1 MKLQSKVR
9 GVRGLLGLTQDE
21 LATEAGVDRSE
32 ISRFENGKNRLSE
45 SATSRLIAV
54 LTRKLKVSGMEGALT
69 L

>member
-1 MKLQSKVR
+1 MKSPSKIR
-9 GVRGLLGLTQDE
+9 AARSLLGLTQNE
-21 LATEAGVDRSE
+21 VASEVGIDRSE

>member
-9 GVRGLLGLTQDE
+9 GVRGLLGLSKSE
-21 LATEAGVDRSE
+21 LAAEAGIDRAE

>member
-1 MKLQSKVR
+1 M
-9 GVRGLLGLTQDE
+9 GLTQ
-21 LATEAGVDRSE
+21 TEIASEVGIDRSE

>member
-21 LATEAGVDRSE
+21 LAAEAGVDRSE

-45 SATSRLIAV
+45 SATSRLITV